1 MSMVYLAWPRVARRD
16 IFPSYDSP
24 ASDGAARWNN
34 HAERMKL
41 ALVPVMIRTL
51 HVSVVTGTLAL
62 FPASP
67 LASQSPPTPPSPS
80 VFSIGQPPIWRQ
92 HVALQGSV
100 FGSSEATH
108 GTLTY
113 GVFHSFN
120 KPPINAFNPL
130 LGIIGG
136 TFEGYGSVGPLR
148 DAGVRAFATS
158 RMLATSVGADW
169 DIRNRRVDA
178 IVSWQSAI
186 RRGGLLGHGSML
198 RVDWLPKRDRIVRV
212 GIAAPL
218 FQPLPGRTRPLR
230 TSVALP
236 PPMYPQPR
244 SLAPGLT
251 SEARRR
257 ARDIEEATTIIAAY
271 SDLYTDQAVRASR
284 ASTYRAAMERSRAA
298 LEQLFGSA
306 SLDSARAAAAAR
318 RARAAVL
325 GRMLIPVDSLFGQA
339 KAVDVARL
347 AGSATADFDRW
358 VRDSSGIATDAQSAA
373 RAAFNGWLDAVSV
386 PVRSLVE
393 RQRDSR
399 LIWLPLDLA
408 LELNDYDE
416 QTEVDSL
423 IGRVVGRPFTDHN
436 TLAYMRSMDLP
447 LEIARSIYA
456 ARDYHVLWTHE
467 FMGRDWYTRA
477 IDNVGY
483 QMVADAYLPAL
494 TAAVK
499 RYDSTGVIPT
509 YLILHDQYYYEVSDG
524 RLWLSILEDPLC
536 ASMHLKGDDGTR
548 AGHLRERQRE
558 LRDAVASST
567 RLQRDARASGNP
579 DQWLHNT
586 IRVHVNVGNQ
596 SDFSFRSRHIIPG
609 IPFAPDNLMRDH
621 RKLVIYDVNEAEPDR
636 GALFVMG
643 IGIGEVYSSVSWE
656 DRGFRIRGP
665 ATLEAR
671 AALRRALR
679 RNGYSDED
687 IPLPLRAIASQH
699 AQEHAANAGDFVGR
713 VLQVHNEVGFGDK
726 KSSVAR
732 AMLYNLAQP
741 GSVVIVPDQLWMSE
755 TWAGMLAGA
764 AARGARVHII
774 APALANAP
782 IPDAPAMARAHDVLL
797 RLLQLH
803 TQLAPQ
809 IQLSGGDLRVGLY
822 AARATANDAA
832 GRLREVREGLARSPW
847 IRELIPFDD
856 KTLAVLS
863 RVEHEITTDGRDAT
877 SIAKDDR
884 HPPQPHRKTQLV
896 ARPGAIAAFVRQPYW
911 DDMLADAMRVQSQQ
925 TAKFADQLGFAAP
938 PVDTA
943 ASRRSDEM
951 MRGYEASIPEGERKR
966 VSFYFAEGSQN
977 MDDRGLM
984 SDGEATLI
992 VSAPQAAGLVDLF
1005 YMMARTTW
1013 IEREAELNRL
1023 LPPRSSLVHR
1033 FARWIK
1039 ASL

>member
-1 MSMVYLAWPRVARRD
+1 
-16 IFPSYDSP
+16 
-24 ASDGAARWNN
+24 
-34 HAERMKL
+34 
-41 ALVPVMIRTL
+41 MIRKL
-51 HVSVVTGTLAL
+51 HVSIVTGTLAL
-62 FPASP
+62 FLASP
-67 LASQSPPTPPSPS
+67 LASQASPTPFP
-80 VFSIGQPPIWRQ
+80 VFSIGQPPNWRQ

-100 FGSSEATH
+100 SGSEGNDA
-108 GTLTY
+108 TLTY

-130 LGIIGG
+130 LGLVGV
-136 TFEGYGSVGPLR
+136 TFEGFGSVGPLR
-148 DAGVRAFATS
+148 DAGVRAFVTS
-158 RMLATSVGADW
+158 RMLATSIGADW
-169 DIRNRRVDA
+169 GEGGDIRNHRIDA
-178 IVSWQSAI
+178 IFSWQSAI

-198 RVDWLPKRDRIVRV
+198 RVDWLPTRDHTVRV

-230 TSVALP
+230 TSVTLP
-236 PPMYPQPR
+236 AGSPSQR
-244 SLAPGLT
+244 RAAGLT
-251 SEARRR
+251 PEAQRH
-257 ARDIEEATTIIAAY
+257 ARDIGDATTIIAAY
-271 SDLYTDQAVRASR
+271 ADLYTDPAVRSAR
-284 ASTYRAAMERSRAA
+284 ASTYRAAMERSRTA
-298 LEQLFGSA
+298 LEQLFASA
-306 SLDSARAAAAAR
+306 SLDSAHAAASAR

-325 GRMLIPVDSLFGQA
+325 DRMLIPVDSVFGQA
-339 KAVDVARL
+339 KSVDVALL

-358 VRDSSGIATDAQSAA
+358 VRDSSGITADAQSAA
-373 RAAFNGWLDAVSV
+373 RAAFDGWVDAVSG
-386 PVRSLVE
+386 PVRSIVE
-393 RQRDSR
+393 RERDSR

-408 LELNDYDE
+408 LGLDDYDE

-423 IGRVVGRPFTDHN
+423 IGRVVGRPFTDRN
-436 TLAYMRSMDLP
+436 ALAYMRSMDLP

-477 IDNVGY
+477 IDDVGFA
-483 QMVADAYLPAL
+483 MVADAYLPAL

-509 YLILHDQYYYEVSDG
+509 YMILHDQYYYEVSDG
-524 RLWLSILEDPLC
+524 RLWLSILENPLN
-536 ASMHLKGDDGTR
+536 ASMHLERDDGTR
-548 AGHLRERQRE
+548 ERHLRERQQE
-558 LRDAVASST
+558 LRAAVAASV

-579 DQWLHNT
+579 DRWLRDA

-621 RKLVIYDVNEAEPDR
+621 RKLVIYDVNEAEPYR

-643 IGIGEVYSSVSWE
+643 VGIGEAYASESWE

-671 AALRRALR
+671 AALRRTLR
-679 RNGYSDED
+679 GNGYSEED
-687 IPLPLRAIASQH
+687 IPLPLRAVASQH
-699 AQEHAANAGDFVGR
+699 AQEQAANAGAFVGR
-713 VLQVHNEVGFGDK
+713 VLQVHNEVGFGAK

-741 GSVVIVPDQLWMSE
+741 GSVIIVPDQLWMSE

-764 AARGARVHII
+764 AARGALVQVI

-797 RLLQLH
+797 RLLQLRA
-803 TQLAPQ
+803 QLAPQ
-809 IQLSGGDLRVGLY
+809 MQLSGGTLRVGLY

-832 GRLREVREGLARSPW
+832 GRLREVREGLARAPW

-856 KTLAVLS
+856 KTLAGLD
-863 RVEHEITTDGRDAT
+863 RVEHDVATDGRAAT
-877 SIAKDDR
+877 STAQRDQ

-896 ARPGAIAAFVRQPYW
+896 ARPGAIAAFVRQPNW
-911 DDMLADAMRVQSQQ
+911 DDMLADAMRVQSRQ
-925 TAKFADQLGFAAP
+925 TAKFADQLGYTAP
-938 PVDTA
+938 PEDTA
-943 ASRRSDEM
+943 ATRRSDEM
-951 MRGYEASIPEGERKR
+951 MRGYEASIPEGERRR

-984 SDGEATLI
+984 SDGEAMLI
-992 VSAPQAAGLVDLF
+992 VSTPQAAGLVDLF

-1023 LPPRSSLVHR
+1023 LPPRSALVHR